1 MMRIQDLSLKVKLG
15 SIFTI
20 ALLLNFFGFYVMI
33 NFLDDHKH
41 DSYLIN
47 LAGSQRM
54 LTLQMVNEA
63 YLIADG
69 NPAYK
74 TKLQA
79 TAAKF
84 EKNQG
89 DLIFG
94 NDRSGIHGI
103 KVPNIKAHL
112 VEVLHEWHPF
122 SQKLA
127 KLINANEPSEKKR
140 IAKEMQHDSA
150 LLLKRVNNI
159 TNQIERNSEHKVEMI
174 KNIQI
179 SIMLVNLIIFLFAIW
194 ASIHHIIYPI
204 TDVIKLMKRVADG
217 DVNVKKLTVERKD
230 EVGQLAHSFNHM
242 VSNLKHLVLTGK
254 VQADFLPPELNN
266 ESFEIKTIYKPSEY
280 VSGDFFHYIWDKESS
295 KLYGYLIDVM
305 GHGLDTALHTS
316 HIHVLF
322 EQAAH
327 KHDLSLVE
335 KVKWVNHESIKFLTN
350 ETFATGIC
358 FEFNFLT
365 SSLKYVSCGI
375 NHFIAST
382 NEQNGLITIEGGFLG
397 IMEAMPFEEYE
408 MPFQSGNYFNFLTD
422 GLLDHFDVGQ
432 LQFSSS
438 FQSTY
443 EMLETL
449 SNSTIISDDVSALCI
464 IIK

>member
-1 MMRIQDLSLKVKLG
+1 MRIQDLSLKVKLG

-41 DSYLIN
+41 DSYLVN

-54 LTLQMVNEA
+54 LTIQMVNEA
-63 YLIADG
+63 YLVADG
-69 NPAYK
+69 NPAYS

-79 TAAKF
+79 TAAIF

-94 NDRSGIHGI
+94 NESSGIHGI
-103 KVPNIKAHL
+103 QIPNIKARL
-112 VEVLHEWHPF
+112 IEVLHEWQPF
-122 SQKLA
+122 SKKLD
-127 KLINANEPSEKKR
+127 KLIKENTRSEKKL
-140 IAKEMQHDSA
+140 IVNEIQQDSA
-150 LLLKRVNNI
+150 LLLKKVNNI
-159 TNQIERNSEHKVEMI
+159 TNQIEKNSEHKVEII

-179 SIMLVNLIIFLFAIW
+179 SIMLVNLFIFLFAIW
-194 ASIHHIIYPI
+194 ASINHIIYPI
-204 TDVIKLMKRVADG
+204 TDVIQLMRRVADG
-217 DVNVKKLTVERKD
+217 DINVKKLTVERKD
-230 EVGQLAHSFNHM
+230 EVGHLAHSFNHM

-254 VQADFLPPELNN
+254 VQADFLPPELSN
-266 ESFEIKTIYKPSEY
+266 ETFEIKTIYKPSEY
-280 VSGDFFHYIWDKESS
+280 VSGDFFHYIWDMENK

-327 KHDLSLVE
+327 KHNLSLAE

-358 FEFNFLT
+358 FEFTFPT
-365 SSLKYVSCGI
+365 SSLKFVSCGI

-382 NEQNGLITIEGGFLG
+382 SELTGLITVEGGFLG
-397 IMEAMPFEEYE
+397 IMESMPFEEYE
-408 MPFQSGNYFNFLTD
+408 MPFQSGNYFSFLTD
-422 GLLDHFDVGQ
+422 GLLDHFDGDQ
-432 LQFSSS
+432 LKSPTS
-438 FQSTY
+438 FQETY

-449 SNSTIISDDVSALCI
+449 STSTIISDDASALCI
-464 IIK
+464 NIK